1 MSNFLER
8 LEINMEK
15 KIFSFLLVFFIIFL
29 GIDIVSIILIQLP
42 TPGFPVI
49 YGYVLPLI
57 IVLIFAGAFVDR
69 ARRSWFLLLL
79 IPESLLTFVLAFNI
93 GNSAVEW
100 ILWPFIGILSAFTIV
115 GMLAFFADITKMDQ
129 RGKIAGV
136 VTGIACIAG
145 AAVLSWFSSTLFSA
159 IGLMIVFAVVKL
171 IGAAISL
178 YMLFAKTE
186 ESIDTVPTVD
196 AEGRSIFDVIGESF
210 SFVWDNPKF
219 RTYLISFALIFLAQ
233 GILVPIGG
241 AGQTT
246 IQLYQAM
253 ASIGFAAA
261 ALFLIISGP
270 LLDKGR
276 KQIVIYGAILAIIS
290 FLSYFFPVGAVF
302 LAGFA
307 VLLVAIIIVIS
318 DISPPDRRA
327 RYFSVFLSFILAMFF
342 VGYLIGAALA
352 PSPWIALTGVIISG
366 IAFVLIY
373 LWGEET
379 NLEEVTFPTS
389 PAPFTISTPPPSTSD
404 DEDNHLVPPSVED

>member
-1 MSNFLER
+1 M
-8 LEINMEK
+8 
-15 KIFSFLLVFFIIFL
+15 IF
-29 GIDIVSIILIQLP
+29 
-42 TPGFPVI
+42 
-49 YGYVLPLI
+49 GYVLPLI

-93 GNSAVEW
+93 GNPAVEW
-100 ILWPFIGILSAFTIV
+100 ILWIFIGGLSAFTIV

-145 AAVLSWFSSTLFSA
+145 AAVLSWFSSTLLSA
-159 IGLMIVFAVVKL
+159 IGLLIVFAVVKL
-171 IGAAISL
+171 IGAGISL

-196 AEGRSIFDVIGESF
+196 AEGRSIFDVIEESF
-210 SFVWDNPKF
+210 GFVWDNPKF
-219 RTYLISFALIFLAQ
+219 RTYLISFVLIFLAQ
-233 GILVPIGG
+233 GIFVPIGG
-241 AGQTT
+241 FGQITF
-246 IQLYQAM
+246 QSYQAM

-270 LLDKGR
+270 ILDKGR
-276 KQIVIYGAILAIIS
+276 KQIVIYGTILAIIS

-302 LAGFA
+302 LGGFA
-307 VLLVAIIIVIS
+307 VLLVAIVVVIS

-327 RYFSVFLSFILAMFF
+327 RYFSVFLSLILLAFF
-342 VGYLIGAALA
+342 FGYIIGSFLT
-352 PSPWIALTGVIISG
+352 PSPWIAFTGVVISG

-373 LWGEET
+373 LWGEES

-389 PAPFTISTPPPSTSD
+389 PATPAPSTISTPSPSTSE
-404 DEDNHLVPPSVED
+404 DEDNPLVPPSVED